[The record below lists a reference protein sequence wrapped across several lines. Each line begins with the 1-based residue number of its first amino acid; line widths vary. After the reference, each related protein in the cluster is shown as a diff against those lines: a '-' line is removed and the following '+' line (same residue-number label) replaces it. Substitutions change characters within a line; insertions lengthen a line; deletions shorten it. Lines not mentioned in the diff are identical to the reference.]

1 MGIYRCLVSKLNL
14 KLRSSYTS
22 KQCVNKRLSIY
33 EPYTSL
39 LKNQDFGEGFIGNIR
54 TFYSSTNFF

>member
-1 MGIYRCLVSKLNL
+1 MSIYRCLVSKLNL

-39 LKNQDFGEGFIGNIR
+39 LKNQDFSEGFIGKY
-54 TFYSSTNFF
+54 THFL

>member
-1 MGIYRCLVSKLNL
+1 MSIYRCLVSKLNL

-39 LKNQDFGEGFIGNIR
+39 LKNQDFGEGFIGKY
-54 TFYSSTNFF
+54 THFL